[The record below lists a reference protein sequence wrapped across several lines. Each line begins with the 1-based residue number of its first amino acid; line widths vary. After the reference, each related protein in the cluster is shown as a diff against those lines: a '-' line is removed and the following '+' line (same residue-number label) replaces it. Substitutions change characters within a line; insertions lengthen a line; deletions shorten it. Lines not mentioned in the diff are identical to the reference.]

1 MNREELISFMHTKAK
16 ELILIDMIKPQTT
29 YSEIETI
36 FREQIS
42 DNANDIFIEMF
53 FNICV
58 EYLMSENILRES
70 EDTIREN
77 LYLSCEEYDDY
88 WEEWK
93 DDIIKTIRKYEDYF
107 GDENFYNWSYC
118 LESDFDHEQDFYND
132 DNIKLIKIANENG
145 LIIYKKE
152 Q

>member
-1 MNREELISFMHTKAK
+1 
-16 ELILIDMIKPQTT
+16 
-29 YSEIETI
+29 
-36 FREQIS
+36 
-42 DNANDIFIEMF
+42 MF

-77 LYLSCEEYDDY
+77 LYLSYEEYDEY

-118 LESDFDHEQDFYND
+118 LESDFENEQDFYND

-145 LIIYKKE
+145 LIIYKQE
-152 Q
+152 QK